1 MTDVSITLNTVNK
14 LTPEKK
20 TELQEQLVGT
30 IEQVSESKNYKINQV
45 NSGVDKKSKKILAI
59 ISNILSAKL
68 AKPLVDDIIE
78 EIVSAL
84 NRK

>member
-1 MTDVSITLNTVNK
+1 M
-14 LTPEKK
+14 
-20 TELQEQLVGT
+20 QEQLVGT

>member
-1 MTDVSITLNTVNK
+1 MLKKARVRDDLK
-14 LTPEKK
+14 EKK